1 MNYKYFNSFLGGVK
15 HGNSVSY
22 QTYSV
27 LTYQFFSN
35 QFDEAFNI
43 FDEISNDCDSIFSPS
58 IDSCLELLTY

>member
-15 HGNSVSY
+15 HGDSVSY

-35 QFDEAFNI
+35 QFDDTFNI
-43 FDEISNDCDSIFSPS
+43 FDEISNDFDSIFFPS
-58 IDSCLELLTY
+58 MDSCLAPLTY